1 MRILSLVLALVFA
14 LPVSAQSSPAT
25 LQQQLAD
32 LSVDVAAVRQRP
44 EEPTDIPFR
53 QYYTVIRNGLPCL
66 EADPAAWRARYPT
79 VAFETLVQIPTDPVE
94 RAAAASVLQR
104 LQAAG
109 VPAFPGFRLDPG
121 GASDVWFQP
130 GYFQQW
136 ADAFTALWALRANDD
151 PRFGFDVEVYG
162 LPDQGQPTTQVL
174 ALYGKTRADLKLA
187 AKPLLDAITAKNTE
201 RKAAGLPPVRIAV
214 HPAVP
219 DDQLVDILAEVSD
232 GYIELWSEESF
243 GNVEATRRQG
253 DKGAAFARM
262 ASVLV
267 LDDLRRK
274 YPRAVVRAG
283 LDDTLLRRGKGP
295 VGLDPNSL
303 TRKLLGADHAF
314 IFDTTRRDNTVF
326 MCEAWYQQFP
336 TLSPL
341 NDVAYVWEWGELNV
355 GGNVT
360 SYPYT
365 GAPATAN
372 GWVNDS
378 LNNSAQV
385 GWIETRAGIVLPS
398 LAQTVGLRSST
409 PVIPANGIWTLDFKF
424 QLPEGDLG
432 ERYPI
437 RSITQSNAKQMQVVY
452 VQSLNRVELQ
462 VKTGSLTE
470 MHLLVIDA
478 PLRGVP
484 YRTQIGRNGLEW
496 RHGASRTVVSAVPD
510 GGQYLH
516 WGLGW
521 SEFPFGAG
529 VRTSA
534 RGLRLLD
541 SDHLWHRFLTD
552 AEVASLPNDGGRYP
566 WGFGK

>member
-1 MRILSLVLALVFA
+1 MNAFLLALVLA
-14 LPVSAQSSPAT
+14 SQSSPLT
-25 LQQQLAD
+25 LERQLAD
-32 LSVDVAAVRQRP
+32 LSADVAAVRQRP
-44 EEPTDIPFR
+44 EDPQGIVFR
-53 QYYTVIRNGLPCL
+53 QYYTRIRDGLPCV
-66 EADPAAWRARYPT
+66 EADPAAWRARYP
-79 VAFETLVQIPTDPVE
+79 AGLGFEVLIQIPTDPVE
-94 RAAAASVLQR
+94 RAAASAVLQR
-104 LQAAG
+104 LQAASI
-109 VPAFPGFRLDPG
+109 PSFPGFRLDPG

-130 GYFQQW
+130 GYFDQW
-136 ADAFTALWALRANDD
+136 ASAFNAVWALRANDD

-162 LPDQGQPTTQVL
+162 HPDQGQPTTEVL

-187 AKPLLDAITAKNTE
+187 AKPLLDAIAAKNAE
-201 RKAAGLPPVRIAV
+201 RRAVRLPPVRIAV
-214 HPAVP
+214 HPVVP
-219 DDQLVDILAEVSD
+219 DDQLVDLLAEVSD

-243 GNVEATRRQG
+243 GNVESTRRQG
-253 DKGAAFARM
+253 EKGAAFARM

-283 LDDTLLRRGKGP
+283 FDDTLLRRGKGP

-314 IFDTTRRDNTVF
+314 IFDTTRRDNNVF
-326 MCEAWYQQFP
+326 MCEAWFNQYP
-336 TLSPL
+336 NLSPL
-341 NDVAYVWEWGELNV
+341 NDVAYVWEWGELNL
-355 GGNVT
+355 GGDVT

-365 GAPATAN
+365 GAPSVAN

-378 LNNSAQV
+378 LNNSAQP
-385 GWIETRAGIVLPS
+385 GWIETRAGIILPS

-409 PVIPANGIWTLDFKF
+409 PVIPAGPWTLDLKF
-424 QLPEGDLG
+424 ELPQGDLG

-437 RSITQSNAKQMQVVY
+437 RSMAQSNAKQWQLVY
-452 VQSLNRVELQ
+452 VQSTNRVELQ
-462 VKTGSLTE
+462 VKTGSLTTAN
-470 MHLLVIDA
+470 LLVLDA
-478 PLRGVP
+478 PQRGVV
-484 YRTQIGRNGLEW
+484 YRTQIGRNGFEW
-496 RHGASRTVVSAVPD
+496 RHGASRSVLLAVAD
-510 GGQYLH
+510 GGSYLH

-534 RGLRLLD
+534 RGLRLPD